1 MNRKIIL
8 SFLGLIIVSGC
19 CVKANSNVVSPVLSE
34 DEQVDYHFREAVSGE
49 LSEVDSITNDEETQ
63 IKEYTDGVYRYS
75 VHDDESSV
83 FMLNMEEDVSEKLQM
98 QYDSGEKILISQEEA
113 EKKMLDFIPEMFPE
127 YDISMISYECDS
139 ETGIDL
145 EFYRFFL
152 TETIEGIRANVAEI
166 DLAYNGDISFAVG
179 SHNSKEK
186 IEEFLINDTGLYNED
201 NIREIVFEYL
211 LSNQYEIEKN
221 YISEE
226 EPDTSEIVLN
236 EDDAIPDGYKPGD
249 TITQTVLPEYKLY
262 LDSPEDI
269 QHFSAVKVISDDKLR
284 WECSGDIYTSWG
296 EYESLLNTSFSMTID
311 NTTGEVISLEFTDS
325 DLE

>member
-1 MNRKIIL
+1 MNRKKYFTVF
-8 SFLGLIIVSGC
+8 FLGLMIVSGC
-19 CVKANSNVVSPVLSE
+19 SVKANSNVVSPVLSE
-34 DEQVDYHFREAVSGE
+34 VEQVDYHFREAVSGE
-49 LSEVDSITNDEETQ
+49 LSEVDSNINDEGTQ

-75 VHDDESSV
+75 VHDDEPSV

-152 TETIEGIRANVAEI
+152 TETVKGIRANVAEI

-211 LSNQYEIEKN
+211 LSNKDEI
-221 YISEE
+221 
-226 EPDTSEIVLN
+226 
-236 EDDAIPDGYKPGD
+236 
-249 TITQTVLPEYKLY
+249 
-262 LDSPEDI
+262 SPEDI

-284 WECSGDIYTSWG
+284 WECTGDIYTSWG
-296 EYESLLNTSFSMTID
+296 EYDSSLNTSFSMIID
-311 NTTGEVISLEFTDS
+311 NSTGEVISLDFTDS
-325 DLE
+325 DME